1 MFNLAIDSKL
11 RGCDVVALKVED
23 IAPNGYALVHAT
35 TAHRINQGSTPD
47 LSPPGTDSDF
57 YFVQAEEPEAAVARI
72 IELVKTRIPRRFRLD
87 PVRDIQVLCLMNR
100 GGVGARALNLELQVA
115 MNPAGERKVE
125 RFGWTFAPGEH
136 HEGGPCPRG

>member
-35 TAHRINQGSTPD
+35 TAHRINQGSIPD

-87 PVRDIQVLCLMNR
+87 PVRDIQVLCPNEPRR
-100 GGVGARALNLELQVA
+100 GRRSHSQPRTASSHEPGRRTQGRAFRLDLRAR
-115 MNPAGERKVE
+115 R
-125 RFGWTFAPGEH
+125 AP
-136 HEGGPCPRG
+136 